1 MLAGPA
7 RPSHQEVNSSTERDM
22 VAEADRAVMVLAEEE
37 DHGSLH
43 AEVDQ
48 PSRTYRVNYQATVHD
63 AKGAACAL
71 IGFP

>member
-1 MLAGPA
+1 
-7 RPSHQEVNSSTERDM
+7 M

-48 PSRTYRVNYQATVHD
+48 AGRTYRVNYQATVHD